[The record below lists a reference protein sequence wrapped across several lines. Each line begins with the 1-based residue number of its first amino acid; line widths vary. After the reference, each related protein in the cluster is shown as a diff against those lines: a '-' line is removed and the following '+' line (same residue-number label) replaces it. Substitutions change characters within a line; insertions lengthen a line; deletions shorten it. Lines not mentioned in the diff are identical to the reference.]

1 MLNPARWIAWAAM
14 LGGSAR
20 GALYWA
26 SQHTGLPV
34 LVIAAIA
41 LVASWH
47 MVRRALRFAVQVAVT
62 AALLVV
68 ATKLG
73 LLAW

>member
-1 MLNPARWIAWAAM
+1 MFDPTRWMVWAAT

-26 SQHTGLPV
+26 AQHTGLPV
-34 LVIAAIA
+34 LVIAAAA

-47 MVRRALRFAVQVAVT
+47 IVRRALRFAVQVAVA
-62 AALLVV
+62 AALLLA

-73 LLAW
+73 LLTW